1 MPTPHDQTPNETGAI
16 PTRIAPAVAWFM
28 IASFVALIAGLPLAQ
43 LGTDLSRDQRPQLF
57 ALFDRVP
64 DKANLR
70 AWEDDLE
77 KASLP
82 RAKVQPAL
90 QGLLSGV
97 GGFGNT
103 NVIIGRDGWLFYRP
117 GLEYLA
123 GPGVLDPARLRQ
135 RRRQMIDSGERSPHP
150 DPREAILAFHR
161 RCAAAGA
168 RLVLMPVPDKVMLQP
183 SRLSARPAPA
193 TPPNNREFGRLLD
206 ELRAAGLDVF
216 DCTPGSPATG
226 EDRFLIQ
233 DTHWTP
239 QWMEQVAGELAA
251 HLKPHLGPAP
261 ALALKAEAAEA
272 ARVGDLVDMLKLPEG
287 QRLFSPQ
294 AVKLR
299 RVVEAGRDWQP
310 SHQADVLFLGDS
322 FANIYSSEIMGWGSS
337 AGLVE
342 HLGLAL
348 RRPIDCI
355 VRNDAGA
362 SATRKMLGAQLAA
375 GKDRLAGKK
384 VVVWEFAVREL
395 AVGNWPPIE
404 MKVGETPPSRFLVP
418 SPGVER
424 VITGT
429 VESAGVPPRPGT
441 VPYKDHIIA
450 VHLTDLED
458 DNGPIVGGQALVY
471 VWSMRGN
478 VLTPA
483 AHFRPDQRIRLKLR
497 PWADVSAKLDAI
509 NRRELDNDEINLQEP
524 FWGEEV
530 RP

>member
-1 MPTPHDQTPNETGAI
+1 MPLPYDQTPERTGTI
-16 PTRIAPAVAWFM
+16 PTRIAPATAWFT
-28 IASFVALIAGLPLAQ
+28 IATFVALIAGLPLFQ
-43 LGTDLSRDQRPQLF
+43 LGVELSRGERPQLF
-57 ALFDRVP
+57 DLFDRAP

-82 RAKVQPAL
+82 KGTIQPAL
-90 QGLLSGV
+90 QELLSGV
-97 GGFGNT
+97 GGFGNN

-123 GPGVLDPARLRQ
+123 GPGILDPARLHE
-135 RRRQMIDSGERSPHP
+135 RRRRMIEAGERSPHP

-161 RCAAAGA
+161 QCDAVGA

-183 SRLSARPAPA
+183 SRLSARPASA
-193 TPPNNREFGRLLD
+193 APNNRDFRRLLD
-206 ELRAAGLDVF
+206 ELRSEGVDVF
-216 DCTPGSPATG
+216 DCTPDSLASG

-261 ALALKAEAAEA
+261 VVTLKAEPNEA
-272 ARVGDLVDMLKLPEG
+272 ARAGDLVDMLKLSEG
-287 QRLFSPQ
+287 QRLFLPQ
-294 AVKLR
+294 TVRLR

-310 SHQADVLFLGDS
+310 SHQADILFLGDS
-322 FANIYSSEIMGWGSS
+322 FANIYSAEIMGWGAS

-348 RRPIDCI
+348 RRPIDRI

-362 SATRKMLGAQLAA
+362 FATRRMLGAQLAA

-395 AVGNWPPIE
+395 AVGNWLPVE
-404 MKVGETPPSRFLVP
+404 MKRGETPPARFLTP
-418 SPGVER
+418 EPGIER
-424 VITGT
+424 VVSGT
-429 VESAGVPPRPGT
+429 VEAAGVPPRPGT

-458 DNGPIVGGQALVY
+458 EAGPIVGGQALVY

-483 AHFRPDQRIRLKLR
+483 AHFRPEQKIRLRLR
-497 PWADVSAKLDAI
+497 AWADVSAKLDAI